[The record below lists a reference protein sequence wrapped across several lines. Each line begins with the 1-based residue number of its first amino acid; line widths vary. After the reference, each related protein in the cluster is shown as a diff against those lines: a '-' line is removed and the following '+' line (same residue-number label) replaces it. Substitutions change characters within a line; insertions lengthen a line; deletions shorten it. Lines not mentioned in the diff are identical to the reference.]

1 MTDHCCLLMHNEFKY
16 SKKLLFKIKVHLQ
29 IWPPLVTNILAL
41 WVWGGGSKNELFG
54 MTQMQV
60 QLDKTVSPIVLW
72 IAVAFLEWTQ
82 FPWWWWW
89 WWFRRSVKKC
99 DSRSIWYATSRQ
111 KLHRLQLK
119 SREACFLL
127 ALLGLAYTKLSL
139 SQSDKKQ
146 SSLEH
151 STAMRVFCLLEWSLW
166 YQAAAAAAYA

>member
-16 SKKLLFKIKVHLQ
+16 STKLHFKIQIHLQ
-29 IWPPLVTNILAL
+29 IWQPPVANFTRPLGM
-41 WVWGGGSKNELFG
+41 GGGSKKELFG
-54 MTQMQV
+54 MTKIQI
-60 QLDKTVSPIVLW
+60 QLPKTVSPIVLW

-111 KLHRLQLK
+111 KLQPSCNSK
-119 SREACFLL
+119 AEKL
-127 ALLGLAYTKLSL
+127 ASCLRCLVLPNL

-151 STAMRVFCLLEWSLW
+151 SMAMRVFCLLEWSLW
-166 YQAAAAAAYA
+166 YQAAAADYG